1 MGGHQGENNHD
12 WLTRAEKDI
21 IRKPLSSAKTAK
33 QRIGYGID
41 LVSFASACRPLSAS
55 VKGEVLQ
62 LAAEDVVT
70 QLEKLGVDITDC
82 ANDVAAAAACLFFGY
97 MDAATTISESSGGGG
112 ASPESGWGRRKDE
125 DDLAFGKRCL
135 LMARNML
142 ESDDGEEPRQERK
155 RGCRRQCLIV

>member
-1 MGGHQGENNHD
+1 MGRHVGGHQGENNHD

-70 QLEKLGVDITDC
+70 QLEKLGVDINDC
-82 ANDVAAAAACLFFGY
+82 ANDVAQRMANNAKIGKVDERLSNGLLPAC
-97 MDAATTISESSGGGG
+97 
-112 ASPESGWGRRKDE
+112 
-125 DDLAFGKRCL
+125 
-135 LMARNML
+135 
-142 ESDDGEEPRQERK
+142 
-155 RGCRRQCLIV
+155 

>member
-1 MGGHQGENNHD
+1 MNAIWDGMWEAIKTLCDGENNHD
-12 WLTRAEKDI
+12 WLTGAEKDI

-82 ANDVAAAAACLFFGY
+82 ANDVAQRMANNAKIGKVDERLSNGLLLAC
-97 MDAATTISESSGGGG
+97 
-112 ASPESGWGRRKDE
+112 
-125 DDLAFGKRCL
+125 
-135 LMARNML
+135 
-142 ESDDGEEPRQERK
+142 
-155 RGCRRQCLIV
+155 